1 MFNSSLSLDQAP
13 PLKIPLRFFITSPIF
28 GLLAGL
34 FILGFVSS
42 LQARSSLSVVV
53 FTHLITLGF
62 LAMTMLGAMF
72 QMLPVTAGVTLKHQ
86 QIIAPMVHGL
96 LTAGLLLFAYAF
108 YDYQPTLMIV
118 AMAMLLSA
126 FLVFVVATIS
136 TLKNAKNI
144 TPTIKAFIGALAS
157 LLVALLL
164 AGYLVLSHVN
174 TGFSEYHQAVV
185 YTHIIFS
192 LLGWIAMLIIGVSY
206 QVIPMFYV
214 ADAYPKLY
222 TKYAIKAIFI
232 LLVGL
237 GFSLIIDNPSLYL
250 LFKVFVALVLADYA
264 LSTIGLLLNR
274 KRKIIDTT
282 TYYWYFAMLMLLA
295 SIGLSVANEWLH
307 MAQLNTMVVV
317 VFIYGF
323 AMSVITGMMYKIVPF
338 LVWFHLTNEGYMN
351 MPTMHELIGKKLTT
365 IQFILHVLT
374 LLSLAIFAFDSSFQ
388 IATGV
393 LMVLSNALLLAN
405 LIKGS
410 KIYFTKRGLQKMSF

>member
-42 LQARSSLSVVV
+42 LQASSSLSVVV

-108 YDYQPTLMIV
+108 YNYQPTLMIV

-164 AGYLVLSHVN
+164 AGYLVLSHAN
-174 TGFSEYHQAVV
+174 TGFSEYHQAIV
-185 YTHIIFS
+185 YAHIIFS

-338 LVWFHLTNEGYMN
+338 LVWFHLTNEGYMS

>member
-144 TPTIKAFIGALAS
+144 TPTIKAFIGALA
-157 LLVALLL
+157 
-164 AGYLVLSHVN
+164 
-174 TGFSEYHQAVV
+174 
-185 YTHIIFS
+185 
-192 LLGWIAMLIIGVSY
+192 W
-206 QVIPMFYV
+206 
-214 ADAYPKLY
+214 
-222 TKYAIKAIFI
+222 
-232 LLVGL
+232 
-237 GFSLIIDNPSLYL
+237 
-250 LFKVFVALVLADYA
+250 
-264 LSTIGLLLNR
+264 
-274 KRKIIDTT
+274 
-282 TYYWYFAMLMLLA
+282 W
-295 SIGLSVANEWLH
+295 
-307 MAQLNTMVVV
+307 
-317 VFIYGF
+317 
-323 AMSVITGMMYKIVPF
+323 
-338 LVWFHLTNEGYMN
+338 
-351 MPTMHELIGKKLTT
+351 
-365 IQFILHVLT
+365 
-374 LLSLAIFAFDSSFQ
+374 
-388 IATGV
+388 
-393 LMVLSNALLLAN
+393 
-405 LIKGS
+405 
-410 KIYFTKRGLQKMSF
+410 

>member
-1 MFNSSLSLDQAP
+1 
-13 PLKIPLRFFITSPIF
+13 
-28 GLLAGL
+28 
-34 FILGFVSS
+34 
-42 LQARSSLSVVV
+42 
-53 FTHLITLGF
+53 
-62 LAMTMLGAMF
+62 MTMLGAMF

-108 YDYQPTLMIV
+108 YNYQPTLMIV

-164 AGYLVLSHVN
+164 AGYLVLSHAN
-174 TGFSEYHQAVV
+174 TGFSEYHQAIV
-185 YTHIIFS
+185 YTHTLS
-192 LLGWIAMLIIGVSY
+192 LVLGWIAMLIIGVSY

-222 TKYAIKAIFI
+222 TKYAIKVIFI

-338 LVWFHLTNEGYMN
+338 LVWFHLTNEGYMS

-388 IATGV
+388 MATGV

>member
-1 MFNSSLSLDQAP
+1 
-13 PLKIPLRFFITSPIF
+13 
-28 GLLAGL
+28 
-34 FILGFVSS
+34 
-42 LQARSSLSVVV
+42 
-53 FTHLITLGF
+53 
-62 LAMTMLGAMF
+62 
-72 QMLPVTAGVTLKHQ
+72 
-86 QIIAPMVHGL
+86 
-96 LTAGLLLFAYAF
+96 
-108 YDYQPTLMIV
+108 
-118 AMAMLLSA
+118 
-126 FLVFVVATIS
+126 
-136 TLKNAKNI
+136 
-144 TPTIKAFIGALAS
+144 
-157 LLVALLL
+157 
-164 AGYLVLSHVN
+164 
-174 TGFSEYHQAVV
+174 
-185 YTHIIFS
+185 
-192 LLGWIAMLIIGVSY
+192 
-206 QVIPMFYV
+206 
-214 ADAYPKLY
+214 
-222 TKYAIKAIFI
+222 
-232 LLVGL
+232 VGL

-338 LVWFHLTNEGYMN
+338 LVWFHLTNEGYMS

>member
-108 YDYQPTLMIV
+108 YNYQPTLMIV

-164 AGYLVLSHVN
+164 AGYLVLSHAN
-174 TGFSEYHQAVV
+174 TGFSEYHQAIV
-185 YTHIIFS
+185 YAHIIFS

-338 LVWFHLTNEGYMN
+338 LVWFHLTNEGYMS

>member
-42 LQARSSLSVVV
+42 LQASSSLSVVV

-108 YDYQPTLMIV
+108 YNYQPTLMIV

-338 LVWFHLTNEGYMN
+338 LVWFHLTNEGYMS

>member
-42 LQARSSLSVVV
+42 LQASSSLSVVV

-108 YDYQPTLMIV
+108 YNYQPTLMIV

-222 TKYAIKAIFI
+222 TKYAIKVIFI

-264 LSTIGLLLNR
+264 ISTIGLLLNR

-338 LVWFHLTNEGYMN
+338 LVWFHLTNEGYMS

>member
-1 MFNSSLSLDQAP
+1 LSLDQAP

-42 LQARSSLSVVV
+42 MQARSSLSVVV

-338 LVWFHLTNEGYMN
+338 LVWFHLTNEGYMS

>member
-388 IATGV
+388 MATGV

>member
-42 LQARSSLSVVV
+42 MQARSSLSVVV

>member
-164 AGYLVLSHVN
+164 AGYLVLSHAN
-174 TGFSEYHQAVV
+174 TGFSEYHQAIV
-185 YTHIIFS
+185 YAHIIFS

-338 LVWFHLTNEGYMN
+338 LVWFHLTNEGYMS

>member
-338 LVWFHLTNEGYMN
+338 LVWFHLTNEGYMS